1 MIRIIHN
8 QRKWDMSDSNEEPD
22 ILNNKIKLI
31 NANYVPDS
39 FVTSLNETYEWIWLP
54 YSDANQLIPIRN
66 AEHVLLNMRSTLP
79 ITMNDHL
86 NFLERYNSFQRID
99 FVLVDKD
106 SRQYVG
112 GMNISQTSHGFEI
125 GKYIGNSAY
134 LGKRITYQMS
144 LSFIAFVKKNLKEIN
159 KIRAVTKI
167 DNFKNINL
175 NFKLGFRII
184 RRVEE
189 DYWLMELK

>member
-1 MIRIIHN
+1 MHN
-8 QRKWDMSDSNEEPD
+8 QQKWDMSASNEKPD
-22 ILNNKIKLI
+22 IINNKIKLI

-54 YSDANQLIPIRN
+54 HSDANQLITIRN
-66 AEHVLLNMRSTLP
+66 AKHVLLNTRNTLP
-79 ITMNDHL
+79 ITMKDHL

-125 GKYIGNSAY
+125 GKYIGNKAY
-134 LGKRITYQMS
+134 LGKRIAYQMS
-144 LSFIAFVKKNLKEIN
+144 FSFIAFVKKNSTLTIICSATLNYLTLKGE
-159 KIRAVTKI
+159 
-167 DNFKNINL
+167 NFL
-175 NFKLGFRII
+175 RML
-184 RRVEE
+184 RRNAEGCMKV
-189 DYWLMELK
+189 LQF

>member
-1 MIRIIHN
+1 MHN
-8 QRKWDMSDSNEEPD
+8 QQKWDMSASNEKPD
-22 ILNNKIKLI
+22 IINNKIKLI

-54 YSDANQLIPIRN
+54 HSDANQLIPIRN
-66 AEHVLLNMRSTLP
+66 AKHVLLNMRNTLP
-79 ITMNDHL
+79 ITMKDHL

-112 GMNISQTSHGFEI
+112 GMNISQTNHGFEI
-125 GKYIGNSAY
+125 GKYIGNTAY
-134 LGKRITYQMS
+134 LGKRIAYQMS
-144 LSFIAFVKKNLKEIN
+144 FSFIAFVKKNLKEIT
-159 KIRAVTKI
+159 KLHAVTKI

-184 RRVEE
+184 RCVEE

>member
-1 MIRIIHN
+1 MN
-8 QRKWDMSDSNEEPD
+8 TSNKGLD

-54 YSDANQLIPIRN
+54 YSDANRLISIRN
-66 AEHVLLNMRSTLP
+66 AEHVLINMRNTLP
-79 ITMNDHL
+79 ITINNHL

-99 FVLVDKD
+99 FVLIDKD

-125 GKYIGNSAY
+125 GKYIGNPAY
-134 LGKRITYQMS
+134 LGKRIAYQMS
-144 LSFIAFVKKNLKEIN
+144 LSFIAYVKKNLKEIN

-184 RRVEE
+184 RRVEK